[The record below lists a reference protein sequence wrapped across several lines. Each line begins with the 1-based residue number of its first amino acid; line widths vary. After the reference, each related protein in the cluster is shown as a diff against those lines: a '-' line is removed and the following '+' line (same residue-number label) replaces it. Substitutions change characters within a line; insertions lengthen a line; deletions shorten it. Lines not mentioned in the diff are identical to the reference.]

1 MSVLVRFAK
10 QKAILREGAWIC
22 ADIKLERELN
32 LETAAWIRDT
42 GGPSLS
48 DPDQELAVARGMAER
63 RNGRI
68 LVHVPAQSP
77 DASETFLQHRQLQ
90 LEFSAFV
97 PGNSRRR

>member
-10 QKAILREGAWIC
+10 QKAILREGVWLC
-22 ADIKLERELN
+22 ADTRLERDLN
-32 LETAAWIRDT
+32 EETASWIRQT

-48 DPDQELAVARGMAER
+48 DPDQELAVAKGIAER
-63 RNGRI
+63 RSGKI
-68 LVHVPAQSP
+68 LVHVRAQSP
-77 DASETFLQHRQLQ
+77 GATQPFLQHRQLQ